1 MNQKKNGLAPAH
13 GGNQTHNQ
21 RAGQPHNR
29 PGVAQ
34 PKMATAA
41 QMNKPTAPPVYRPQ
55 PVPRVLQTKMA
66 VGQPSHTAP
75 SPRQPVAPPVS
86 GRAGERKGLRPAP
99 SRSAIQPKTSGSA
112 RGVIQRNCGTP
123 GCNDPNCHDPN
134 NHGHERVFGLRGR
147 TVYSGNITNADIGTG
162 TGTNQNTRDYV
173 NSATTPYP
181 QQIRIE
187 YNSGVTGNY
196 SSFTNEPL
204 APGQRADAGHIFG
217 RQYGGFGNQTA
228 SVFPQH
234 PQTNRGNSY
243 QGQPT
248 RDLWRAH
255 EDGIRAQA
263 QSGNPTNV
271 AVALHTTPRPIVRR
285 CPSCNR
291 DTLTTAATCPEC
303 GAFFP

>member
-1 MNQKKNGLAPAH
+1 MNQRKNGLTKTHGANHLHCQPACKP
-13 GGNQTHNQ
+13 
-21 RAGQPHNR
+21 QPHR
-29 PGVAQ
+29 PGVMQ
-34 PKMATAA
+34 PKLALPS
-41 QMNKPTAPPVYRPQ
+41 QQKPQPVAPQVYRPQ
-55 PVPRVLQTKMA
+55 PVPKVLQTKTA
-66 VGQPSHTAP
+66 GGQPPSHAAP
-75 SPRQPVAPPVS
+75 SPRLPVAP
-86 GRAGERKGLRPAP
+86 
-99 SRSAIQPKTSGSA
+99 SRLTIQPKMSSSV

-134 NHGHERVFGLRGR
+134 NHGHTRVHNLRGR
-147 TVYSGNITNADIGTG
+147 DVYAGNVTAADIGTG
-162 TGTNQNTRDYV
+162 TGTNQGTRNYV

-181 QQIRIE
+181 QEIRIE
-187 YNSGVTGNY
+187 YNSGVTGNF
-196 SSFTNEPL
+196 SSFPNQPL

-217 RQYGGFGNQTA
+217 RQFGGYGNQNA

-255 EDGIRAQA
+255 EDAIRAQA
-263 QSGNPTNV
+263 QSGNPTDV
-271 AVALHTTPRPIVRR
+271 SVALYSTPRAIVRR

-291 DTLTTAATCPEC
+291 DTLTSAATCPEC

>member
-1 MNQKKNGLAPAH
+1 M
-13 GGNQTHNQ
+13 
-21 RAGQPHNR
+21 
-29 PGVAQ
+29 Q
-34 PKMATAA
+34 PKTYGVSHAP
-41 QMNKPTAPPVYRPQ
+41 KPPAAPPVYRPQ
-55 PVPRVLQTKMA
+55 PTPKVLQAKTNAARPSASQSGRAHAASSAPAVYRPQPVPKILQTKTA
-66 VGQPSHTAP
+66 GVQPPSHNAP
-75 SPRQPVAPPVS
+75 SPR
-86 GRAGERKGLRPAP
+86 RPAVAP

-147 TVYSGNITNADIGTG
+147 TVYSGNITPADIGTG

-181 QQIRIE
+181 QEIRIE
-187 YNSGVTGNY
+187 YSSGVTGNY